1 MSIEQA
7 RRAFDTFGRFEQ
19 KCLEVA
25 RDSSQSARSSLQLL
39 NAKIAEIT
47 RANAE
52 ANFAL
57 AMLAESTDVAPAMEL
72 QSEQVRK
79 QMDNF
84 VHQLEEMRDLT
95 TKIIQD
101 ANPAKTDIGDAL
113 TVRNQ
118 APRVEQQQRLVLSL
132 VRRRLHA
139 GRSARL
145 LGRSEGPAGI
155 VADVVEGLVD
165 GAAPAVADGLQV
177 RVVILKPYGEVLLER
192 AAAIDQEVER
202 RPDRD
207 VRAHGR
213 IERDQRAFGGV
224 TQARAAPDDA
234 IEDGLPVFHLAD
246 LEVDRV
252 AHRLDEIAGVV
263 DQE

>member
-52 ANFAL
+52 ANLAL

-79 QMDNF
+79 RMDNF

-113 TVRNQ
+113 TVRNH
-118 APRVEQQQRLVLSL
+118 APC
-132 VRRRLHA
+132 
-139 GRSARL
+139 
-145 LGRSEGPAGI
+145 
-155 VADVVEGLVD
+155 
-165 GAAPAVADGLQV
+165 
-177 RVVILKPYGEVLLER
+177 R
-192 AAAIDQEVER
+192 AAAAPRPFTREAAATR
-202 RPDRD
+202 RA
-207 VRAHGR
+207 VRA
-213 IERDQRAFGGV
+213 
-224 TQARAAPDDA
+224 A
-234 IEDGLPVFHLAD
+234 IRPLRRSD
-246 LEVDRV
+246 
-252 AHRLDEIAGVV
+252 
-263 DQE
+263 